1 MIERKFVAQRI
12 REFEINEYLEQ
23 NLDNVGLSHTKM
35 MKTPLGEKIIVYT
48 SRPGLIVGRKG
59 QNIKL
64 LTKNLKKRFQLEN
77 PQIEISEIENPNL
90 EAKIVAERIVD
101 SLERFGLQ
109 KFKAIGHKVMSDV
122 MNSGALGIEIKISG
136 KVPSDRAKSWRFYQ
150 GYLKK
155 CGEIAIEGVRKA
167 NLQAHLKTGI
177 IGVKVSI
184 MPPDLKL
191 PDDISIISKEARK
204 EEAAEAKGEAVKEEG
219 KPAESEANAGEQEAK
234 EEPAKEAKKEKKPR
248 ARKKNENK

>member
-1 MIERKFVAQRI
+1 MIERKFVAQKI
-12 REFEINEYLEQ
+12 REFEVNEYLSQ
-23 NLDNVGLSHTKM
+23 SLDNVGLSHTKM
-35 MKTPLGEKIIVYT
+35 VKTPLGEKIIVYT

-90 EAKIVAERIVD
+90 VAKIVAERIVD

-122 MNSGALGIEIKISG
+122 MNSGALGIEIIISG

-155 CGEIAIEGVRKA
+155 CGEIAVEGVRKA
-167 NLQAHLKTGI
+167 NLQAHLKTGV

-191 PDDISIISKEARK
+191 PDDISIINKESKK
-204 EEAAEAKGEAVKEEG
+204 EEPKEEPA
-219 KPAESEANAGEQEAK
+219 KEEKAAESEANAEVKEAK

-248 ARKKNENK
+248 ARKKNESK

>member
-1 MIERKFVAQRI
+1 MIERKFVAQKI
-12 REFEINEYLEQ
+12 REFEINEYLSQ
-23 NLDNVGLSHTKM
+23 SLDNVGLSHTKM
-35 MKTPLGEKIIVYT
+35 VKTPLGEKIIVYT

-122 MNSGALGIEIKISG
+122 MNAGALGIEIIISG

-155 CGEIAIEGVRKA
+155 CGELAITGVRKA
-167 NLQAHLKTGI
+167 NLQAQLKTGV

-191 PDDISIISKEARK
+191 PDDISIINREPKKE
-204 EEAAEAKGEAVKEEG
+204 
-219 KPAESEANAGEQEAK
+219 EAK
-234 EEPAKEAKKEKKPR
+234 EEPAKEEKAVESEAKEETKEETAKEAKKERRPR
-248 ARKKNENK
+248 AKKKNESK